1 MARDVDAFLHQ
12 QVSCYHG
19 QTCTSSSAASRPCAD
34 PVDWPKVAAM
44 EAEKVLVRRQGRL
57 RQQVTCCC
65 CDEGQG
71 GILDLY

>member
-1 MARDVDAFLHQ
+1 VDGP
-12 QVSCYHG
+12 QV
-19 QTCTSSSAASRPCAD
+19 
-34 PVDWPKVAAM
+34 
-44 EAEKVLVRRQGRL
+44 EAEEAEEAGEVLARRPGRL

>member
-1 MARDVDAFLHQ
+1 VDGP
-12 QVSCYHG
+12 QV
-19 QTCTSSSAASRPCAD
+19 
-34 PVDWPKVAAM
+34 
-44 EAEKVLVRRQGRL
+44 EAEEAEEAPAGEVLARSPRRL